1 MTIMMKMMT
10 IEITMTMMIHKT
22 IFAYLDP
29 PLFAAAAI
37 PEQIADLFIYL
48 LLLLLLFGLL
58 YTVPLLRDQKN
69 KLE

>member
-29 PLFAAAAI
+29 PLFAADAI
-37 PEQIADLFIYL
+37 PEQIADLFIVVVIIIR
-48 LLLLLLFGLL
+48 FSL
-58 YTVPLLRDQKN
+58 YRSLVA
-69 KLE
+69 